1 MCTRTSLIVIVSVI
15 GGLSLNA
22 ANAANAANAGRVAPV
37 TGKQLAFD
45 SAKGNCL
52 SCHAMPTIPDAEAA
66 GTVGPPLIAMQ
77 VRYPDKAQLRAEIW
91 NAMVSN
97 PDTVMPP
104 FGKNKI
110 LTEQE
115 IDKITDFV
123 YGL

>member
-1 MCTRTSLIVIVSVI
+1 MCTRTSLIFTASLIS
-15 GGLSLNA
+15 GLSLMNA
-22 ANAANAANAGRVAPV
+22 ALAGTDTPAS
-37 TGKQLAFD
+37 GKQLAFD

-52 SCHAMPTIPDAEAA
+52 ACHAMPTIPDAEAA
-66 GTVGPPLIAMQ
+66 GTLGPPLIAMQ

-110 LTEQE
+110 LTEKE

>member
-15 GGLSLNA
+15 GGLSL
-22 ANAANAANAGRVAPV
+22 NAANAGRVAPV

>member
-1 MCTRTSLIVIVSVI
+1 MYTRTSLIFTASLI
-15 GGLSLNA
+15 GGLNLMNA
-22 ANAANAANAGRVAPV
+22 ALAGTVAPA

-52 SCHAMPTIPDAEAA
+52 ACHAMPTIPDAEAA
-66 GTVGPPLIAMQ
+66 GTLGPPLIAMQ
-77 VRYPDKAQLRAEIW
+77 MRYPDKALLRAEIR
-91 NAMVSN
+91 NAMISN

-110 LTEQE
+110 LTEKE